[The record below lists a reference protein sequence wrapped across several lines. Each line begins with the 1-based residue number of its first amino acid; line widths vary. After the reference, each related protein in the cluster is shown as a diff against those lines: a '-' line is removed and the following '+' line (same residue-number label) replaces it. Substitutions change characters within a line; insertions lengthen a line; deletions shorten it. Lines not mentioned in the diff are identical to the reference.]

1 LNKTQAILTN
11 IENFKDNHLLISIY
25 SSLYGKKSLVVF
37 GGKSK
42 KKNSSFIKGLVSE
55 IEFNQENTCLNSNI
69 IHTYNWFL
77 FDKYRLKTIDYVCFL
92 IGKLLFL
99 EDEKSNVI
107 KYYANLIAKMNS
119 SESYILEFLILEL
132 EILKTSG
139 YQPDL
144 NKNVLAKI
152 FKELDFKNLNTN
164 EEIISKINS
173 DFEAQIQFFD
183 FMGRVVS
190 RVLINLNINLPFSR
204 SEIIQKN

>member
-1 LNKTQAILTN
+1 MNKTQAILTN
-11 IENFKDNHLLISIY
+11 IENFKDNHLLISVY
-25 SSLYGKKSLVVF
+25 SILYGRKSLVVF

-42 KKNSSFIKGLVSE
+42 KKNSSYIKGLVSE

-69 IHTYNWFL
+69 IQSYNWFL
-77 FDKYRLKTIDYVCFL
+77 FDKYRLKTVDYICFL
-92 IGKLLFL
+92 ISKLLFL
-99 EDEKSNVI
+99 EDERSNI
-107 KYYANLIAKMNS
+107 LKYYINLISKMNL
-119 SESYILEFLILEL
+119 SESYISEFLLLEL

-144 NKNVLAKI
+144 NENILAKI
-152 FKELDFKNLNTN
+152 FKEIDFQNLTTN
-164 EEIISKINS
+164 EEIITKINS
-173 DFEAQIQFFD
+173 DFEAQSQFFD

>member
-1 LNKTQAILTN
+1 MNKTQAILTN
-11 IENFKDNHLLISIY
+11 IENFKDNHLLISVY
-25 SSLYGKKSLVVF
+25 SILYGRKSLVVF

-42 KKNSSFIKGLVSE
+42 KKNSSYIKGLVSE
-55 IEFNQENTCLNSNI
+55 IEFNQENTCLNSSI
-69 IHTYNWFL
+69 IQSYNWFL
-77 FDKYRLKTIDYVCFL
+77 FDKYRLKTVDYICFL

-99 EDEKSNVI
+99 ENERSNI
-107 KYYANLIAKMNS
+107 LKYYINLISKMNL
-119 SESYILEFLILEL
+119 SESYISEFLLLEL

-144 NKNVLAKI
+144 NENILAKI
-152 FKELDFKNLNTN
+152 FKEIDFQNLTTN
-164 EEIISKINS
+164 EEIITKINS
-173 DFEAQIQFFD
+173 DFEAQSQFFD

>member
-1 LNKTQAILTN
+1 MNKTQAIITN

-25 SSLYGKKSLVVF
+25 SSMYGKKSLVVF

-99 EDEKSNVI
+99 EYEKSNVI
-107 KYYANLIAKMNS
+107 NYYANLIAKMNS

-164 EEIISKINS
+164 EEIIYKINS
-173 DFEAQIQFFD
+173 NFEAQSRFFD

>member
-1 LNKTQAILTN
+1 MNKTQAILTN
-11 IENFKDNHLLISIY
+11 IENFKDNHLLISVY
-25 SSLYGKKSLVVF
+25 SILYGRKSLVVF

-42 KKNSSFIKGLVSE
+42 KKNSSYIKGLVSE

-69 IHTYNWFL
+69 IQSYNWFL
-77 FDKYRLKTIDYVCFL
+77 FDKYRLKTIDYICFL

-99 EDEKSNVI
+99 EDERSNI
-107 KYYANLIAKMNS
+107 LKYYINLISKMNL
-119 SESYILEFLILEL
+119 SESYISEFLLLEL

-144 NKNVLAKI
+144 NENILAKI
-152 FKELDFKNLNTN
+152 FKEMDFQNLTTN
-164 EEIISKINS
+164 EEIITKINS
-173 DFEAQIQFFD
+173 DFEAQSQFFD

>member
-1 LNKTQAILTN
+1 MNKTQAILTN
-11 IENFKDNHLLISIY
+11 IENFKDNHLLISVY
-25 SSLYGKKSLVVF
+25 SILYGRKSLVVF

-42 KKNSSFIKGLVSE
+42 KKNSSYIKGLVSE

-69 IHTYNWFL
+69 IQSYNWFL
-77 FDKYRLKTIDYVCFL
+77 FDKYRLKTIDYICFL

-99 EDEKSNVI
+99 EDERSNI
-107 KYYANLIAKMNS
+107 LKYYINLISKMNL
-119 SESYILEFLILEL
+119 SESYISEFLLLEL

-144 NKNVLAKI
+144 NENILAKI
-152 FKELDFKNLNTN
+152 FKEIDFQNSTTN
-164 EEIISKINS
+164 EEIITKINS
-173 DFEAQIQFFD
+173 DFEAQSQFFD

>member
-1 LNKTQAILTN
+1 MNKTQAILTN
-11 IENFKDNHLLISIY
+11 IENFKDNHLLISVY
-25 SSLYGKKSLVVF
+25 SILYGRKSLVVF

-42 KKNSSFIKGLVSE
+42 KKNSSYIKGLVSE

-69 IHTYNWFL
+69 IQSYNWFL
-77 FDKYRLKTIDYVCFL
+77 FDKYRLKTVDYICFL

-99 EDEKSNVI
+99 EDERSNI
-107 KYYANLIAKMNS
+107 LKYYINLISKMNL
-119 SESYILEFLILEL
+119 SESYISEFLLLEL

-144 NKNVLAKI
+144 NENILAKI
-152 FKELDFKNLNTN
+152 FKEIDFQNSTTN
-164 EEIISKINS
+164 EEIITKINS
-173 DFEAQIQFFD
+173 DFEAQSQFFD

>member
-1 LNKTQAILTN
+1 MNKTQAILTN
-11 IENFKDNHLLISIY
+11 IENFKDNHLLISVY
-25 SSLYGKKSLVVF
+25 SILYGRKSLVVF

-42 KKNSSFIKGLVSE
+42 KKNSSYIKGLVSE

-69 IHTYNWFL
+69 IQSYNWFL
-77 FDKYRLKTIDYVCFL
+77 FDKYRLKTVDYICFL

-99 EDEKSNVI
+99 EDERSNI
-107 KYYANLIAKMNS
+107 LKYYINLISKMNL
-119 SESYILEFLILEL
+119 SESYISEFLLLEL

-144 NKNVLAKI
+144 NENILAKI
-152 FKELDFKNLNTN
+152 FKEIDFQNLTSN
-164 EEIISKINS
+164 EEIITKINS
-173 DFEAQIQFFD
+173 DFEAQSQFFD

>member
-1 LNKTQAILTN
+1 MNKTQAILTN

-25 SSLYGKKSLVVF
+25 SILHGRKSLVVF

-42 KKNSSFIKGLVSE
+42 KKNSSYIKGLVSE

-69 IHTYNWFL
+69 IQSYNWFL

-99 EDEKSNVI
+99 EDERSNI
-107 KYYANLIAKMNS
+107 LKYYTSLISKMNS
-119 SESYILEFLILEL
+119 SESYISEFLLLEL

-152 FKELDFKNLNTN
+152 FKELDFSNLTTN
-164 EEIISKINS
+164 EEIISKIES
-173 DFEAQIQFFD
+173 DFKAQSQFFD
-183 FMGRVVS
+183 FMGRIVA

>member
-1 LNKTQAILTN
+1 
-11 IENFKDNHLLISIY
+11 
-25 SSLYGKKSLVVF
+25 VF

-42 KKNSSFIKGLVSE
+42 KKNSSYIKGLVSE

-69 IHTYNWFL
+69 IQSYNWFL
-77 FDKYRLKTIDYVCFL
+77 FDKYRLKTVDYICFL

-99 EDEKSNVI
+99 EDERSNI
-107 KYYANLIAKMNS
+107 LNYYINLISKMNL
-119 SESYILEFLILEL
+119 SESYISEFLLLEL

-144 NKNVLAKI
+144 NENILAKI
-152 FKELDFKNLNTN
+152 FKEIDFQNLTTN
-164 EEIISKINS
+164 EEIITKINS
-173 DFEAQIQFFD
+173 DFEAQSQFFD

>member
-1 LNKTQAILTN
+1 M
-11 IENFKDNHLLISIY
+11 
-25 SSLYGKKSLVVF
+25 
-37 GGKSK
+37 
-42 KKNSSFIKGLVSE
+42 SE

-69 IHTYNWFL
+69 IQSYNWFL
-77 FDKYRLKTIDYVCFL
+77 FDKYRLKTVDYICFL

-99 EDEKSNVI
+99 EDERSNI
-107 KYYANLIAKMNS
+107 LKYYINLISKMNL
-119 SESYILEFLILEL
+119 SESYISEFLLLEL

-144 NKNVLAKI
+144 NENILAKI
-152 FKELDFKNLNTN
+152 FKEIDFQNSTTN
-164 EEIISKINS
+164 EEIITKINS
-173 DFEAQIQFFD
+173 DSEAQSQFFD

>member
-1 LNKTQAILTN
+1 MNKTQAILTN
-11 IENFKDNHLLISIY
+11 IENFKDNHLLISVY
-25 SSLYGKKSLVVF
+25 SILYGRKSLVVF

-42 KKNSSFIKGLVSE
+42 KKNSSYIKGLVSE

-69 IHTYNWFL
+69 IQSYNWFL
-77 FDKYRLKTIDYVCFL
+77 FDKYRLKTVDYICFL

-99 EDEKSNVI
+99 EDERSNI
-107 KYYANLIAKMNS
+107 LKYYINLISKMNL
-119 SESYILEFLILEL
+119 SESYISEFLLLEL

-144 NKNVLAKI
+144 NVNILAKI
-152 FKELDFKNLNTN
+152 FKEIDFQNLTTN
-164 EEIISKINS
+164 EEIITKINS
-173 DFEAQIQFFD
+173 DLEAQSQFFD

>member
-1 LNKTQAILTN
+1 MNKTQAILTN
-11 IENFKDNHLLISIY
+11 IENFKDNHLLISVY
-25 SSLYGKKSLVVF
+25 SILYGRKSLVVF

-42 KKNSSFIKGLVSE
+42 KKNSSYIKGLVSE

-69 IHTYNWFL
+69 IQSYNWFL
-77 FDKYRLKTIDYVCFL
+77 FDKYRLKTVDYICFL

-99 EDEKSNVI
+99 EDERSNI
-107 KYYANLIAKMNS
+107 LKYYINLISKMNL
-119 SESYILEFLILEL
+119 SESYISEFLLLEL

-144 NKNVLAKI
+144 NENILAKI
-152 FKELDFKNLNTN
+152 FKEIDFQNLTTN
-164 EEIISKINS
+164 EEIITKINS
-173 DFEAQIQFFD
+173 DFEAQSQFFD

>member
-1 LNKTQAILTN
+1 MNKTQAILTN
-11 IENFKDNHLLISIY
+11 IENFKDNHLLISVYSIIY
-25 SSLYGKKSLVVF
+25 GRKSLVVF

-42 KKNSSFIKGLVSE
+42 KKNSSYIKGLVSE

-69 IHTYNWFL
+69 IQSYNWFL
-77 FDKYRLKTIDYVCFL
+77 FDKYRLKTIDYICFL

-99 EDEKSNVI
+99 EDERSNI
-107 KYYANLIAKMNS
+107 LKYYINLISKMNL
-119 SESYILEFLILEL
+119 SESYISEFLLLEL

-144 NKNVLAKI
+144 NENILAKI
-152 FKELDFKNLNTN
+152 FKEIDFQNLTTN
-164 EEIISKINS
+164 EEIITKINS
-173 DFEAQIQFFD
+173 DFEAQSQFFD

>member
-11 IENFKDNHLLISIY
+11 IENFKDNHLLISVY
-25 SSLYGKKSLVVF
+25 SILYGRKSLVVF

-42 KKNSSFIKGLVSE
+42 KKNSSYIKGLVSE

-69 IHTYNWFL
+69 IQSYNWFL
-77 FDKYRLKTIDYVCFL
+77 FDKYRLKTVDYICFL

-99 EDEKSNVI
+99 EDERSNI
-107 KYYANLIAKMNS
+107 LKYYINLISKMNL
-119 SESYILEFLILEL
+119 SESYISEFLLLEL

-144 NKNVLAKI
+144 NKNILAKI
-152 FKELDFKNLNTN
+152 FKEIDFQNLTTN
-164 EEIISKINS
+164 EEIITKINS
-173 DFEAQIQFFD
+173 DFEAQSQFFD

>member
-1 LNKTQAILTN
+1 MNKTQAILTN
-11 IENFKDNHLLISIY
+11 IENFKDNHLLISVY
-25 SSLYGKKSLVVF
+25 SILYGRKSLVVF

-42 KKNSSFIKGLVSE
+42 KKNSSYIKGLVSE

-69 IHTYNWFL
+69 IQSYNWFL
-77 FDKYRLKTIDYVCFL
+77 FDKYRLKTVDYICFL

-99 EDEKSNVI
+99 EDERSNI
-107 KYYANLIAKMNS
+107 LKYYINLISKMNL
-119 SESYILEFLILEL
+119 SESYISEFLLLEL

-144 NKNVLAKI
+144 NENILAKI
-152 FKELDFKNLNTN
+152 FKEIDFQNLTTN
-164 EEIISKINS
+164 EEIITKINS
-173 DFEAQIQFFD
+173 DLGAQSQFFD

>member
-1 LNKTQAILTN
+1 MNKTQAILTN

>member
-11 IENFKDNHLLISIY
+11 IENFKDNHLLISVY
-25 SSLYGKKSLVVF
+25 SILYGRKSLVVF

-42 KKNSSFIKGLVSE
+42 KKNSSYIKGLVSE

-69 IHTYNWFL
+69 IQSYNWFL
-77 FDKYRLKTIDYVCFL
+77 FDKYRLKTVDYICFL

-99 EDEKSNVI
+99 EDERSNI
-107 KYYANLIAKMNS
+107 LKYYINLISKMNL
-119 SESYILEFLILEL
+119 SESYISEFLLLEL

-144 NKNVLAKI
+144 NENILAKI
-152 FKELDFKNLNTN
+152 FKEIDFQNLTTN
-164 EEIISKINS
+164 EEIITKINS
-173 DFEAQIQFFD
+173 DLEAQSQFFD

>member
-1 LNKTQAILTN
+1 MNKTQAILTN
-11 IENFKDNHLLISIY
+11 IENFKDNHLLISGY
-25 SSLYGKKSLVVF
+25 SVLYGRKSLVVF

-42 KKNSSFIKGLVSE
+42 KKNSSYIKGLVSE

-69 IHTYNWFL
+69 IQSYNWFL
-77 FDKYRLKTIDYVCFL
+77 FDKYRLKTVDYICFL

-99 EDEKSNVI
+99 EDERSNI
-107 KYYANLIAKMNS
+107 LKYYINLISKMNL
-119 SESYILEFLILEL
+119 SESYISEFLLLEL

-144 NKNVLAKI
+144 NENILAKI
-152 FKELDFKNLNTN
+152 FKEIDFQNSTTN
-164 EEIISKINS
+164 EEIITKINS
-173 DFEAQIQFFD
+173 DFEAQSQFFD
-183 FMGRVVS
+183 FMGRIVS

>member
-1 LNKTQAILTN
+1 MNKTQAILTN
-11 IENFKDNHLLISIY
+11 IENFKDNHLLISVY
-25 SSLYGKKSLVVF
+25 SILYGRKSLVVF

-42 KKNSSFIKGLVSE
+42 KKNSSYIKGLVSE

-69 IHTYNWFL
+69 IQSYNWFL
-77 FDKYRLKTIDYVCFL
+77 FDKYRLKTVDYICFL

-99 EDEKSNVI
+99 EDERSNI
-107 KYYANLIAKMNS
+107 LKYYINLISKMNL
-119 SESYILEFLILEL
+119 SESYISEFLLLEL

-144 NKNVLAKI
+144 NVNILAKI
-152 FKELDFKNLNTN
+152 FKEIDFQNLTTN
-164 EEIISKINS
+164 EEIITKINS
-173 DFEAQIQFFD
+173 NFEAQSQFFD

>member
-1 LNKTQAILTN
+1 MNKTQAILTN
-11 IENFKDNHLLISIY
+11 IENFKDNHLLISVY
-25 SSLYGKKSLVVF
+25 SILYGRKSLVVF

-42 KKNSSFIKGLVSE
+42 KKNSSYIKGLVSE

-69 IHTYNWFL
+69 IQSYNWFL
-77 FDKYRLKTIDYVCFL
+77 FDKYRLKTVDYICFL

-99 EDEKSNVI
+99 EDERSNI
-107 KYYANLIAKMNS
+107 LKYYINLISKMNL
-119 SESYILEFLILEL
+119 SESYISEFLLLEL

-144 NKNVLAKI
+144 NKNILAKI
-152 FKELDFKNLNTN
+152 FKEIDFQNLTTN
-164 EEIISKINS
+164 EEIITKINS
-173 DFEAQIQFFD
+173 DFEAQSQFFD

>member
-1 LNKTQAILTN
+1 MNKTQAILTN
-11 IENFKDNHLLISIY
+11 IENFKDNHLLISVY
-25 SSLYGKKSLVVF
+25 SILYGRKSLVVF

-42 KKNSSFIKGLVSE
+42 KKNSSYIKGLVSE

-69 IHTYNWFL
+69 IQSYNWFL
-77 FDKYRLKTIDYVCFL
+77 FDKYRLKTIDYICFL

-99 EDEKSNVI
+99 EDERSNI
-107 KYYANLIAKMNS
+107 LKYYINLISKMNL
-119 SESYILEFLILEL
+119 SESYISEFLLLEL

-139 YQPDL
+139 YQPHL
-144 NKNVLAKI
+144 NENILAKI
-152 FKELDFKNLNTN
+152 FREIDFQNLTTN
-164 EEIISKINS
+164 EEIITKINS
-173 DFEAQIQFFD
+173 DLEAQSQFFD

>member
-1 LNKTQAILTN
+1 MNKTQAILTN
-11 IENFKDNHLLISIY
+11 IENFKDNHLLISVY
-25 SSLYGKKSLVVF
+25 SILYGRKSLVVF

-42 KKNSSFIKGLVSE
+42 KKNSSYIKGLVSE

-69 IHTYNWFL
+69 IQSYNWFL
-77 FDKYRLKTIDYVCFL
+77 FDKYRLKTIDYICFL

-99 EDEKSNVI
+99 EDERSNI
-107 KYYANLIAKMNS
+107 LKYYINLISKMNL
-119 SESYILEFLILEL
+119 SESYISEFLLLEL

-152 FKELDFKNLNTN
+152 FKELDFSNLTTN
-164 EEIISKINS
+164 EEIISKIES
-173 DFEAQIQFFD
+173 DFEAQSQFFD
-183 FMGRVVS
+183 FMGRIVA

>member
-1 LNKTQAILTN
+1 MNKTQAILTN

-25 SSLYGKKSLVVF
+25 SILYGRKSLVVF

-42 KKNSSFIKGLVSE
+42 KKNSSYIKGLVSE

-69 IHTYNWFL
+69 IQSYNWFL
-77 FDKYRLKTIDYVCFL
+77 FDKYRLKTVDYICFL

-99 EDEKSNVI
+99 EDERSNI
-107 KYYANLIAKMNS
+107 LKYYINLISKMNL
-119 SESYILEFLILEL
+119 SESYISEFLLLEL

-144 NKNVLAKI
+144 NENILAKI
-152 FKELDFKNLNTN
+152 FKEIDFQNLTTN
-164 EEIISKINS
+164 EEIITKINS
-173 DFEAQIQFFD
+173 DFEAQSQFFD

>member
-1 LNKTQAILTN
+1 MNKTQAILTN

-25 SSLYGKKSLVVF
+25 SILHGRKSLVVF

-42 KKNSSFIKGLVSE
+42 KKNSSYIKGLVSE

-69 IHTYNWFL
+69 IQSYNWFL

-99 EDEKSNVI
+99 EDERSNI
-107 KYYANLIAKMNS
+107 LKYYTNLISKMNS
-119 SESYILEFLILEL
+119 SEAYISEFLLLEL

-152 FKELDFKNLNTN
+152 FKELDFSNFTTN
-164 EEIISKINS
+164 EEIITKIES
-173 DFEAQIQFFD
+173 DFEAQSQFFD
-183 FMGRVVS
+183 FMGRIVA

>member
-1 LNKTQAILTN
+1 MNKTQAILTN

-25 SSLYGKKSLVVF
+25 SCLYGKKSLVVF

-107 KYYANLIAKMNS
+107 NYYANLIAKMNS

>member
-1 LNKTQAILTN
+1 MNKTQAILTN
-11 IENFKDNHLLISIY
+11 IENFKDNHLLISTY
-25 SSLYGKKSLVVF
+25 SSSYGKKSLVVF

-107 KYYANLIAKMNS
+107 NYYANLIAKMNS

>member
-1 LNKTQAILTN
+1 MNKTQAILTN
-11 IENFKDNHLLISIY
+11 IENFKDNHLLISVY
-25 SSLYGKKSLVVF
+25 SILYGRKSLVVF

-42 KKNSSFIKGLVSE
+42 KKNSSYIKGLVSE

-69 IHTYNWFL
+69 IQSYNWFL
-77 FDKYRLKTIDYVCFL
+77 FDKYRLKTVDYICFL

-99 EDEKSNVI
+99 EDERSNI
-107 KYYANLIAKMNS
+107 LKYYINLISKMNL
-119 SESYILEFLILEL
+119 SESYISEFLLLEL

-144 NKNVLAKI
+144 NENILAKI
-152 FKELDFKNLNTN
+152 FKEIDFQNLTSN
-164 EEIISKINS
+164 EEIITKINS
-173 DFEAQIQFFD
+173 DFEAQSQFFD
-183 FMGRVVS
+183 FMGRVIS

>member
-1 LNKTQAILTN
+1 MNKTQAILTN
-11 IENFKDNHLLISIY
+11 IENFKDNHLLISVY
-25 SSLYGKKSLVVF
+25 SISYGRKSLVVF

-42 KKNSSFIKGLVSE
+42 KKNSSYIKGLVSE

-69 IHTYNWFL
+69 IQSYNWFL
-77 FDKYRLKTIDYVCFL
+77 FDKYRLKTVDYICFL

-99 EDEKSNVI
+99 EDERSNI
-107 KYYANLIAKMNS
+107 LKYYINLISKMNL
-119 SESYILEFLILEL
+119 SESYISEFLLLEL

-144 NKNVLAKI
+144 NENILAKI
-152 FKELDFKNLNTN
+152 FKEIDFQNLTTN
-164 EEIISKINS
+164 EEIITKINS
-173 DFEAQIQFFD
+173 DFEAQSQFFD